1 MLRKQRL
8 GEKFSGAVEVRI
20 LQTGI
25 SSPAGFSSGAASG
38 LGVAGFFAAFFA
50 GFFALILAFFAGIPL
65 CYAEDRF
72 NIDSRRGGGHL
83 SLSITSEE
91 VILNGH

>member
-50 GFFALILAFFAGIPL
+50 GFFALILAFFAGIPSVML
-65 CYAEDRF
+65 KIA
-72 NIDSRRGGGHL
+72 
-83 SLSITSEE
+83 SILIHDVVEA
-91 VILNGH
+91 I